1 MIYAALKGHSL
12 KRVDGPFLS
21 LEALEFV
28 YTPTVSPVKSIVVN
42 VSTLGASINLRKD
55 ANGSYRG
62 QALFDSKSFKTL
74 NYSLTVDGVQVSVPA
89 FIL

>member
-1 MIYAALKGHSL
+1 
-12 KRVDGPFLS
+12 

-55 ANGSYRG
+55 ADGSYRG

-74 NYSLTVDGVQVSVPA
+74 NYSLTVDGVLISSQVYTLTATDTANGVAKPP
-89 FIL
+89 L